1 MLIFEIF
8 YAPGKV
14 FESLPGRRSAWV
26 LPLLVDVLV
35 LVAITAATVHW
46 MGLETILRQRLP
58 ETPLCSAKA
67 MLANVG
73 EARFAIPFLHGL
85 VHHPDLLSFDVTSM
99 RVFACGGADVP
110 PAAGPIGGDL
120 GYLKYATFI
129 GDNRSFSVTFAEDGC
144 QLAGVWSSNFAIPAC
159 DELGTLRGDIDGTS
173 VDVTLSPN
181 GNGCSFDVNG
191 VLNGANQ
198 ISGNY
203 VPRGDC
209 QVNGSGTFSIT
220 RDASATATPG
230 PTSTPSPSPTA
241 TP

>member
-1 MLIFEIF
+1 MRMTAWL
-8 YAPGKV
+8 V
-14 FESLPGRRSAWV
+14 SSL
-26 LPLLVDVLV
+26 
-35 LVAITAATVHW
+35 AIASSMVV
-46 MGLETILRQRLP
+46 
-58 ETPLCSAKA
+58 
-67 MLANVG
+67 VG
-73 EARFAIPFLHGL
+73 
-85 VHHPDLLSFDVTSM
+85 
-99 RVFACGGADVP
+99 CGGDGGGCSHP
-110 PAAGPIGGDL
+110 TSIAGQWSGAL
-120 GYLKYATFI
+120 S
-129 GDNRSFSVTFAEDGC
+129 DNNCGNGSFAVTFAEDGC

-209 QVNGSGTFSIT
+209 QVNGGGTFSIT